1 MDYQAIFKRNEL
13 KYLLNRHQYDK
24 IRKFLS
30 SHTALDPYGL
40 TTIRNVY
47 YDTDSYLLIR
57 RSMDKPI
64 YKEKLR
70 VRSYRTRQMD
80 EPVFV
85 ELKKKYKGVVYKR
98 RLSMIQEDAF
108 SWLSGAQDKMPPSQI
123 GRELEYFQNF
133 YGGLQPTV
141 FLSYDREA
149 LLCPDSDLRIT
160 FDTAIRYRTDGLS
173 LDLPPDGI
181 VLLPE
186 DQVLMELKASG
197 GLPLWLTGF
206 LSRENIFKT
215 SYSKYAHAY
224 IHLKGVHSHV

>member
-1 MDYQAIFKRNEL
+1 MDYQAIFKRYEL
-13 KYLLNRHQYDK
+13 KYLLSRQQYDR
-24 IRKFLS
+24 IREVLA
-30 SHTALDPYGL
+30 SHMAPDPYGL

-47 YDTDSYLLIR
+47 FDTDSFLLIR
-57 RSMDKPI
+57 RSMEKPM

-70 VRSYRTRQMD
+70 VRSYRTRQMSD
-80 EPVFV
+80 PVFV

-98 RLSMIQEDAF
+98 RLSMPQEDAF
-108 SWLSGAQDKMPPSQI
+108 SWLSGAVDKMPHSQI
-123 GRELEYFQNF
+123 GRELEYFRSY

-141 FLSYDREA
+141 FLSYDRQA

-173 LDLPPDGI
+173 LDLPPDGV

-186 DQVLMELKASG
+186 DQVLMELKTAG
-197 GLPLWLTGF
+197 GLPLWLTSF
-206 LSRENIFKT
+206 LSREKLFKT

-224 IHLKGVHSHV
+224 AHMKGVHSHV